1 MSFTRRKTLGLGLT
15 ALAGIGLSGLL
26 PRAAFAQEGTD
37 TYPAEGGDITIHP
50 VSHAS
55 FVLTVPGLVIYN
67 DPVGGA
73 AAYEGLEPP
82 GLILVSH
89 EHGDHFDPAT
99 LTAIAGGAKIIANPA
114 VYDMLPADLKANA
127 VKVANGEFASVG
139 GLQLNAIPAYN
150 STADRAQYH
159 PQGRDNG
166 YVLTVAGK
174 RIYIAGD
181 TEDIPEMRELTGID
195 IAFVP
200 MVLPYT
206 MDETQAASGVAAFK
220 PGVVYPYHYGESDL
234 DKFES
239 ELAAQGGTSE
249 VKRGNWYPS

>member
-15 ALAGIGLSGLL
+15 ALAGAGLSASL
-26 PRAAFAQEGTD
+26 PHFAFAQDGTD

-55 FVLTVPGLVIYN
+55 FVLTIPGTVIYN

-73 AAYEGLEPP
+73 AAYEGLPPP
-82 GLILVSH
+82 GMILVSH
-89 EHGDHFDPAT
+89 EHGDHFDPDT
-99 LTAIAGGAKIIANPA
+99 LKAIAGDAKIVANPA
-114 VYDMLPADLKANA
+114 VFDMLPSELKANA
-127 VKVANGEFASVG
+127 VRVANGEVGFWG
-139 GLQLNAIPAYN
+139 GLELLAVPAYN
-150 STADRAQYH
+150 STAGREQYH

-174 RIYIAGD
+174 RVYIAGD
-181 TEDIPEMRELTGID
+181 TEDIPEMRALTGID

-206 MDETQAASGVAAFK
+206 MDEIQAASGVAAFR
-220 PGVVYPYHYGESDL
+220 PGVVYPYHYGQSDL
-234 DKFES
+234 DKFET
-239 ELAAQGGTSE
+239 ELRAQGGTSE
-249 VKRGNWYPS
+249 VKRGTWYS

>member
-15 ALAGIGLSGLL
+15 ALAGAGLSAVL
-26 PRAAFAQEGTD
+26 PRNAFAQDGD
-37 TYPAEGGDITIHP
+37 HTYPADGGDIVIHP

-55 FVLTVPGLVIYN
+55 FVLTAPGLVIYN

-73 AAYEGLEPP
+73 AAYEGFEPP
-82 GLILVSH
+82 NVVLVSH

-99 LTAIAGGAKIIANPA
+99 LAAIVGDAKIIANPA
-114 VYDMLPADLKANA
+114 VYDMLPADLRDRAA
-127 VKVANGEFASVG
+127 KVANGEFTSVG
-139 GLQLNAIPAYN
+139 DLRIVAAPAYN
-150 STADRAQYH
+150 TTPDRTNYH

-166 YVLTVAGK
+166 YLLAIAGK

-181 TEDIPEMRELTGID
+181 TEDIPEMRSLVGVD

-220 PGVVYPYHYGESDL
+220 PAVVYPYHYGQSDL

>member
-15 ALAGIGLSGLL
+15 ALAGIGIAGTL
-26 PRAAFAQEGTD
+26 PRFAFAQDGTD
-37 TYPAEGGDITIHP
+37 TYPAEGGDITVHP
-50 VSHAS
+50 VNHAS

-89 EHGDHFDPAT
+89 EHGDHFDLPT
-99 LTAIAGGAKIIANPA
+99 LTALPGEAPLVVNPA
-114 VYDMLPADLKANA
+114 VFGMLPPELQARATQI
-127 VKVANGEFASVG
+127 ANGEQTTVG
-139 GLQLNAIPAYN
+139 DVVIDAIPAYN
-150 STADRAQYH
+150 STPDRAQFH

-166 YVLTVAGK
+166 YVLTAAGK

-181 TEDIPEMRELTGID
+181 TEDIPEMRALTGID

-206 MDETQAASGVAAFK
+206 MDETQAASGVAEFK
-220 PGVVYPYHYGESDL
+220 PVVVYPYHYGESDL
-234 DKFES
+234 DRFES
-239 ELAAQGGTSE
+239 ELTAAGGTSE
-249 VKRGNWYPS
+249 VKRGNWYA